1 MITAGY
7 SDCQRL
13 LWQNENRG
21 DEMFTYLNKKVRGLP
36 TPVAGLALGIASMGW
51 CLENAFPLHGAGQDI
66 GALIAAVLLGVLVMR
81 FLLHPGTLHEDI
93 KHPVAGSIVPTFAM
107 ATMVV
112 SKALGNYFP
121 LAGQVL
127 WIGAVIAHLVALVF
141 FVWYRAK
148 DLKMHHMVPS
158 WFVPPV
164 GIIVADV
171 TCPASAYTDFALVLL
186 AIGMV
191 SYLLMLP
198 LMIYRLIF
206 LSEVPDAAKPTIAIM
221 AAPASLSL
229 AGYLSVVEEPSMLI
243 CSVLL
248 GISLLMTLVIYF
260 AFFHLLRLPFTPGY
274 AAFTFPMAIGASA
287 LYKMANFV
295 GQNPLAAEYASQL
308 HLMATV
314 QAVIAT
320 AIIAYVSIRF
330 IHNYMIPRRI
340 TSATMAE

>member
-1 MITAGY
+1 
-7 SDCQRL
+7 
-13 LWQNENRG
+13 
-21 DEMFTYLNKKVRGLP
+21 MFAYLNNKVRGLP

-51 CLENAFPLHGAGQDI
+51 SLENALPLHGAGQNI
-66 GALIAAVLLGVLVMR
+66 GALIAAVLLGLMVVR
-81 FLLHPGTLHEDI
+81 FILHPDTLSEDI

-107 ATMVV
+107 AAMVV
-112 SKALGNYFP
+112 SKALGNFFP
-121 LAGQVL
+121 AAGQAL
-127 WIGAVIAHLVALVF
+127 WLGAVIAHLVALVF
-141 FVWYRAK
+141 FIWHRAK

-171 TCPASAYTDFALVLL
+171 TCPGYAYTEFALVLL
-186 AIGMV
+186 AIGML
-191 SYLLMLP
+191 SYLVMLP

-206 LSEVPDAAKPTIAIM
+206 RSEVPDAAKPTIAIM

-229 AGYLSVVEEPSMLI
+229 AGYLTVVKEPSMLV

-248 GISLLMTLVIYF
+248 GIALLMTLVIYF
-260 AFFHLLRLPFTPGY
+260 AFFHLLRLPFSPGY
-274 AAFTFPMAIGASA
+274 AAFTFPMAIGATA
-287 LYKMANFV
+287 LYKMANLV
-295 GQNPLAAEYASQL
+295 GQYPLASEYASQL

-330 IHNYMIPRRI
+330 IHTYLIPHRI
-340 TSATMAE
+340 GSVSARTAE